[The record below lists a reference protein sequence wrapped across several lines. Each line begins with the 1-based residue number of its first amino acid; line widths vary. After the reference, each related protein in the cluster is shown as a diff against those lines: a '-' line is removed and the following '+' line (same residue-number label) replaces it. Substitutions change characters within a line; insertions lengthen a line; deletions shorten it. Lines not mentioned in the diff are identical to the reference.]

1 MKFSHGVI
9 AGALVMLVAACG
21 SNAPSGSTTPPKS
34 SSSSPAAP
42 ASTPVV
48 TPAPD
53 LTAELLSLSDLPA
66 GWSAVGSSDS
76 GEPKCLDTVR
86 SDLNAVSKA
95 EATYVGASS
104 GLPDLEE
111 SLAYVPGKGQS
122 DMLAVSRVL
131 SGCGHVS
138 VTQGGQTLT
147 GTLRSLSFPAVADQS
162 SAYQV
167 TLSGTV
173 SGQSVT
179 LVFEIVVFRRADT
192 VAIILYANPG
202 APDIQA
208 LKPLVRK
215 AVAKVQ

>member
-1 MKFSHGVI
+1 MRRTWSDLFADSRLESRTEVQDIGEY
-9 AGALVMLVAACG
+9 G
-21 SNAPSGSTTPPKS
+21 TTPPKS

-53 LTAELLSLSDLPA
+53 LTSELLSLSDLPA

-95 EATYVGASS
+95 EATYVGGSS
-104 GLPDLEE
+104 GVPDLEE

-131 SGCGHVS
+131 SGCGHVR
-138 VTQGGQTLT
+138 GH
-147 GTLRSLSFPAVADQS
+147 
-162 SAYQV
+162 
-167 TLSGTV
+167 
-173 SGQSVT
+173 
-179 LVFEIVVFRRADT
+179 
-192 VAIILYANPG
+192 
-202 APDIQA
+202 
-208 LKPLVRK
+208 K
-215 AVAKVQ
+215 AARP